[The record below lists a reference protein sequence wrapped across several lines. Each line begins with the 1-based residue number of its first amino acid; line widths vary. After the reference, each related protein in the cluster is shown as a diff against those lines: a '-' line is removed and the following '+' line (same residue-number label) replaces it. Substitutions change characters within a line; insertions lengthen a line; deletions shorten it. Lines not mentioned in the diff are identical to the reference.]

1 MTGGKVMAAKKTPAE
16 YVTESMIAQLEQGVV
31 PWIKDWKD
39 GDADRG
45 LPYNAESKK
54 QYRGGN
60 LFILWMAR
68 QLHSYRSNG
77 WLTKN
82 QINAAGG
89 SIGKGQK
96 ATWVIF
102 WKPMKVED
110 KDRPGKEKK
119 VLLQRVYMVW
129 NVDQC
134 EGLPEKYGKRENFE
148 LPEGTLEA
156 RMKELKIEVKL
167 GAPAYHVELDYI
179 TLPKVEQ
186 FKSRDHFT
194 STAAHEVVHWTGHK
208 SRLNRATLI
217 DRSLANYHAEELV
230 AELGSAILC
239 TMLGIKLDGL
249 QHAEYLGHYISAM
262 MADPKVLLKSAG
274 IAQTAVDYIMGVSF
288 ETPSDA

>member
-1 MTGGKVMAAKKTPAE
+1 MVAKKTPAE
-16 YVTESMIAQLEQGVV
+16 YVTEAMIAQLEKGVV
-31 PWIKDWKD
+31 PWIKDWKG

-60 LFILWMAR
+60 LFILWMER

-119 VLLQRVYMVW
+119 ILLQRVYMVW

-167 GAPAYHVELDYI
+167 GAPAYHPELDYI
-179 TLPKVEQ
+179 TMPKVEQ
-186 FKSRDHFT
+186 FKSVDHFT
-194 STAAHEVVHWTGHK
+194 STEAHEVVHWTGHK
-208 SRLNRATLI
+208 DRLNRS
-217 DRSLANYHAEELV
+217 SLVNRTHANYCAEELV

-249 QHAEYLGHYISAM
+249 LHAEYLGHYINAM
-262 MADPKVLLKSAG
+262 KEDPKFLLQSAG
-274 IAQTAVDYIMGVSF
+274 IAQKAVDYIMGVSY
-288 ETPSDA
+288 ESKPE